1 MMKSDIELLDQLN
14 PVNVSTQLLDKINLK
29 IIERQRDRISQSTLY
44 SLTVAIVLL
53 IALNGFY
60 IYKNVNDKSTL
71 ENNIVLKMTLMDD
84 NNLYK

>member
-29 IIERQRDRISQSTLY
+29 IIERQRDRFSQSTLY

-53 IALNGFY
+53 ISLNGVY

>member
-29 IIERQRDRISQSTLY
+29 IIERQRDRFSQSTLY

-53 IALNGFY
+53 ISLNGFY
-60 IYKNVNDKSTL
+60 IYKQYRFK
-71 ENNIVLKMTLMDD
+71 DD
-84 NNLYK
+84 FDG